1 MSIDSPWG
9 TGKTTFI
16 KMWQAHLESQS
27 VTSICFNAWESDYAE
42 DPLVALVAELDRWVK
57 SLNNTRCNQ

>member
-16 KMWQAHLESQS
+16 KMWQAHLESQG

-42 DPLVALVAELDRWVK
+42 DPLVALYLWFLSALK
-57 SLNNTRCNQ
+57 